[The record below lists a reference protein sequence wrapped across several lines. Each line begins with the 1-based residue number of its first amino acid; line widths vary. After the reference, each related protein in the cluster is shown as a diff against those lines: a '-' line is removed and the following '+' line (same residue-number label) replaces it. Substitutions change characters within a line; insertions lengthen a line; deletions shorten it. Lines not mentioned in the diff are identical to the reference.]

1 MAEDPVMTS
10 AQMLRAL
17 DYVEAAWFLDET
29 AMDRLEQQEEP
40 VRFLLANVLG
50 LLVTSVSVAV
60 SAAET
65 GLPEGH
71 TALATALTTGV
82 REWAE
87 SAQPDVP
94 GRGNSDPAAYRTASV
109 GIARTIGRFLLE
121 AVGGEPGDLTGRLQH
136 FRTAWTGRP

>member
-29 AMDRLEQQEEP
+29 AMDRLEQQG
-40 VRFLLANVLG
+40 VRFLLADVLG

-82 REWAE
+82 HEWAQ
-87 SAQPDVP
+87 SAQPDVLR
-94 GRGNSDPAAYRTASV
+94 RGDSDPAAYRTASV

-136 FRTAWTGRP
+136 FRAAWTDRP

>member
-17 DYVEAAWFLDET
+17 DYVEAVWFLDET
-29 AMDRLEQQEEP
+29 AMDRLEQRGEP
-40 VRFLLANVLG
+40 IRFLLANVLD

-60 SAAET
+60 SEAET

-82 REWAE
+82 REWAQ
-87 SAQPDVP
+87 SAQPEAL
-94 GRGNSDPAAYRTASV
+94 GRGDSEPAAYRAASM
-109 GIARTIGRFLLE
+109 GIARTVGRFLLE

-136 FRTAWTGRP
+136 FRTAWTDRA

>member
-17 DYVEAAWFLDET
+17 DYIEAVWALDVV
-29 AMDRLEQQEEP
+29 AMDRLEQQGEP
-40 VRFLLANVLG
+40 IRFLLADVLG

-60 SAAET
+60 SAAEK

-87 SAQPDVP
+87 SAQPDAL
-94 GRGNSDPAAYRTASV
+94 GRGNSNPAAYRTASA

-136 FRTAWTGRP
+136 FRTAWTD

>member
-40 VRFLLANVLG
+40 VRFLLADVLG

-60 SAAET
+60 SAAEA

-87 SAQPDVP
+87 SAQPDVR

-136 FRTAWTGRP
+136 FRAAWTDRP